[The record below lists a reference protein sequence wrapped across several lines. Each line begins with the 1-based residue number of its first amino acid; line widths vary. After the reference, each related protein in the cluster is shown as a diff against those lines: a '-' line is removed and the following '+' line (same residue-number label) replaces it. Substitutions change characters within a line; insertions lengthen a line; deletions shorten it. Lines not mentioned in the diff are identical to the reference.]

1 MMKKLTFALVSA
13 FVLFA
18 FASCNKE
25 NDLVS
30 AAKISVDPT
39 TLTFGVSGG
48 ATPVY
53 LTANRDWTASVSGT
67 GVTVSPESGSASN
80 DPQAITIN
88 AEKNDGK
95 TRTAVVTF
103 SCGNNLEATVNV
115 TVTGALG
122 NQISVDDI
130 YSATQGTEVET
141 SGLVVG
147 ISEKSFVLSDETGYI
162 LVYRGEDATEAGA
175 AIGDQVTLKGKVGK
189 YGEMVQIVEPIT
201 ITKTATG
208 QDVQYPDTPTVID
221 ADNISTFDITEV
233 SYIQMTGIY
242 ASSPD
247 SKDPNT
253 IHHNI
258 TIPGTSVKG
267 SIAYP
272 VADLG
277 LDEMEGHEI
286 TVTGFFAGGNN
297 EYYRNILAVDVKD
310 NGEPQVDV
318 TTIDKVIEAE
328 TGAVVATSGKVTA
341 ICTQGIIITDE
352 TGSLFIYRGDK
363 GEIGNTVSVKG
374 TKDIYRDGHQIKDAT
389 IEITDD
395 STTEPEYNPIDLT
408 DPTKLDAYE
417 FTKTE
422 LVKISGKATV
432 GQYVDIAPGAS
443 KKVSLYGV
451 TAADYSAYNGRNITV
466 VGYIVQLHEGST
478 FNIVP
483 VSVASAPFI
492 GVETDRI
499 NIAPTAT
506 SAKISV
512 LSNQAWT
519 VEKSAGDWITD
530 YTESGEN
537 NGEITV
543 TFAANDGDERTA
555 TFVITAAN
563 NDKVTVTLT
572 QSASG
577 VTQQTYSFVAESGLI
592 KGNGAVKLGDIE
604 WTVDTDG
611 GHFGYDGNTDK
622 GIQIGSGGNPAT
634 YINLST
640 TGISG
645 TIKSIKI
652 NASGAK
658 GIDAELAVT
667 VGGAAFGSTN
677 SLTTA
682 ATDYTFSGSASGEIV
697 IKYTQESSK
706 AMYLKSIEIVYE

>member
-39 TLTFGVSGG
+39 TLTFDVSGG
-48 ATPVY
+48 AKTVS
-53 LTANRDWTASVSGT
+53 LTATKDWTASVSGT
-67 GVTVSPESGSASN
+67 GVTVTPKSGSGSN
-80 DPQAITIN
+80 DPQTITIN

-122 NQISVDDI
+122 MAIEDI
-130 YSATQGTEVET
+130 YKTTAGTVVET

-147 ISEKSFVLSDETGYI
+147 VSTRSFIISDETGY
-162 LVYRGEDATEAGA
+162 LMVYRGDDATEAGA
-175 AIGDQVTLKGKVGK
+175 KIGDEVTVEGPVAL
-189 YGEMVQIVEPIT
+189 YGELIQIDEPT
-201 ITKTATG
+201 SCKVTASG
-208 QDVQYPDTPTVID
+208 QPVSYPETPTVID

-242 ASSPD
+242 ASSVD

-258 TIPGTSVKG
+258 TILGTSVKG

-277 LDEMEGHEI
+277 LAEMEGHEI

-297 EYYRNILAVDVKD
+297 ENYRNILAVDVED

-363 GEIGNTVSVKG
+363 GEIGNTVSVIG
-374 TKDIYRDGHQIKDAT
+374 TKDIYRDGHQIKDAI
-389 IEITDD
+389 IEITDG
-395 STTEPEYNPIDLT
+395 STAEPEYDPIDLT
-408 DPTKLDAYE
+408 DPANLDAYE
-417 FTKTE
+417 FLKTE
-422 LVKISGKATV
+422 LVKISGPATV
-432 GQYVDIAPGAS
+432 GQYVDITAGHS

-451 TAADYSAYNGRNITV
+451 TASEYSAYNGLDITV
-466 VGYIVQLHEGST
+466 VGYIVQLYAGST

-483 VSVASAPFI
+483 VSVVSGPFI
-492 GVETDRI
+492 KVDNNQI
-499 NIAPTAT
+499 NLASTAT
-506 SAKISV
+506 SATINV

-563 NDKVTVTLT
+563 NDEVTVTLT

-592 KGNGAVKLGDIE
+592 KGNGVVALGDIE
-604 WTVDTDG
+604 WNVDTDG
-611 GHFGYDGNTDK
+611 GYFGYDNNSER
-622 GIQIGSGGNPAT
+622 GIQVGSSKKPAA

-645 TIKSIKI
+645 TIKSVKV
-652 NASGAK
+652 NAAGASGT
-658 GIDAELAVT
+658 DAELSVT
-667 VGGAAFGSTN
+667 VGGAAFGNTH

-682 ATDYTFSGSASGEIV
+682 SADYSFTGSASGEIV
-697 IKYTQESSK
+697 IKYSQSAK
-706 AMYLKSIEIVYE
+706 AAMYLKSIEVVYE

>member
-1 MMKKLTFALVSA
+1 M
-13 FVLFA
+13 
-18 FASCNKE
+18 CQ
-25 NDLVS
+25 
-30 AAKISVDPT
+30 
-39 TLTFGVSGG
+39 GG
-48 ATPVY
+48 AKTVS
-53 LTANRDWTASVSGT
+53 LTATRDWTASVSGT
-67 GVTVSPESGSASN
+67 GVTVRPESGSASN
-80 DPQAITIN
+80 DPQTITIN

-122 NQISVDDI
+122 NQMAIEDI
-130 YSATQGTEVET
+130 YKTTAGTSVET

-147 ISEKSFVLSDETGYI
+147 VNARGFILGDETGYI
-162 LVYRGEDATEAGA
+162 QVYRGEVEDIGA
-175 AIGDQVTLKGKVGK
+175 SIGDYVNLSGTVDVHG
-189 YGEMVQIVEPIT
+189 MVQIAEPVT
-201 ITKTATG
+201 IEKL
-208 QDVQYPDTPTVID
+208 
-221 ADNISTFDITEV
+221 SEEEV
-233 SYIQMTGIY
+233 SYPEPTVVSAENISKFDTKKVSYIKITGVY
-242 ASSPD
+242 
-247 SKDPNT
+247 SKSGT
-253 IHHNI
+253 FHNI
-258 TIPGTSVKG
+258 AIDGTSIQG
-267 SIAYP
+267 SISYP
-272 VADLG
+272 DESLG
-277 LDEMEGHEI
+277 LDKYVGHNI
-286 TVTGFFAGGNN
+286 TVTGFLVGGTSD
-297 EYYRNILAVDVKD
+297 YYRNILVVGIVD
-310 NGEPQVDV
+310 NGKPQVEV

-328 TGAVVATSGKVTA
+328 TGSMVATTGMVTA
-341 ICTQGIIITDE
+341 VCTQGIIITDA
-352 TGSLFIYRGDK
+352 TGSLFIYKGDK
-363 GEIGNTVSVKG
+363 GEVGNTVSVQG
-374 TKDIYRDGHQIKDAT
+374 TKDVYNEGHQIKSAT

-466 VGYIVQLHEGST
+466 VGYIVQLYEGST